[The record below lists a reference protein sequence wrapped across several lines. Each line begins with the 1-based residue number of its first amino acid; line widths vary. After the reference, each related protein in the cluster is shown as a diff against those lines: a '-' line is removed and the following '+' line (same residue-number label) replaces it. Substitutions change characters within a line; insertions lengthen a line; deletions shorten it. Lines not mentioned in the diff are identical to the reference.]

1 MCPEPATVNLAW
13 SIESIRLG
21 EKSRKAVNLERK
33 RFIILVPFFPPKFL
47 ELSVTEAQSSLPVP
61 VACVC

>member
-1 MCPEPATVNLAW
+1 MPRACNGELSLVYRKYQA
-13 SIESIRLG
+13 G
-21 EKSRKAVNLERK
+21 EKIQESSELRKEKVHNSGAFSL
-33 RFIILVPFFPPKFL
+33 PKFL